1 MPGTIQPKRGETKE
15 AFIERFTSS
24 QAPQAAENPSMILN
38 KAVEAWEVATSSHAG
53 ETSTCCKGKT
63 FEHFSFNLASYK
75 TSIRKFE
82 GRDHLVAPVV
92 MLVEG
97 VHTGSLGP
105 IYYPSEE
112 IAKFP
117 GAWNGIP
124 IPIYHPEQDGFP
136 VSANSPEILES
147 RNAGRVFGAR
157 SVEGGK
163 KLKAEL
169 WFDVAKLQAIDPSLL
184 TRINSGETVEVST
197 GLFLEEEEKEGVW
210 NGETYMAIA
219 RNFRPDH
226 LAVLPGATGACS
238 AADGCGIR
246 ANAAV
251 FDYEKAWKRVVSN
264 LLSFQD
270 ISSAIRQQLLS
281 SMEKPY
287 SDTKT
292 GVSFW
297 LQETYK
303 DYFIYE
309 RELQEG
315 KIQYFKQGYSFDS
328 KTGTVSLVGDAVEVR
343 RQTIYKEIK
352 TNQGG
357 RKVNKEQ
364 MVEFLLANGCTGT
377 KETLSETSED
387 VLQFM
392 VNKVKEV
399 GEVKDQITAINVEV
413 ETLKANVQKKPNTV
427 EEYLASAPAEIQMTL
442 NRAMARERQVKDELV
457 LMLVKNQKAFNEDE
471 LKTKSVD
478 ELEKLASLAAPK
490 DFSLRGA
497 QVPERNADIGD
508 EEPLASPTFN
518 FQK

>member
-38 KAVEAWEVATSSHAG
+38 KAVEAWEVATASHAG
-53 ETSTCCKGKT
+53 ESSICCKGKT

-97 VHTGSLGP
+97 VHAGSLGP

-238 AADGCGIR
+238 VADGCGIR
-246 ANAAV
+246 ANEQQIDVTA
-251 FDYEKAWKRVVSN
+251 EKTVIVKR
-264 LLSFQD
+264 
-270 ISSAIRQQLLS
+270 
-281 SMEKPY
+281 KPKI
-287 SDTKT
+287 KT
-292 GVSFW
+292 GGS
-297 LQETYK
+297 T
-303 DYFIYE
+303 
-309 RELQEG
+309 
-315 KIQYFKQGYSFDS
+315 
-328 KTGTVSLVGDAVEVR
+328 
-343 RQTIYKEIK
+343 
-352 TNQGG
+352 
-357 RKVNKEQ
+357 VNKDQ

-399 GEVKDQITAINVEV
+399 GEVKDQITAINTEV
-413 ETLKANVQKKPNTV
+413 ETLKANAQKKPSTV
-427 EEYLASAPAEIQMTL
+427 EEYLASAPTEIQMTL
-442 NRAMARERQVKDELV
+442 NRAMSRERQVKDELV
-457 LMLVKNQKAFNEDE
+457 AMLVKNQKAFSEDE

-478 ELEKLASLAAPK
+478 ELEKLAALAAPK

-497 QVPERNADIGD
+497 QVPERNADPGD